1 LDAGHKVHQ
10 VRIVTPDVRTF
21 VQNK

>member
-10 VRIVTPDVRTF
+10 VSIVTPDVRTF

>member
-10 VRIVTPDVRTF
+10 VNRVTPDVRIF
-21 VQNK
+21 IQNK